1 MLATPPVAQSCRGLD
16 ELTRRLDESVCRSCN
31 EEVTEGVERALSDL
45 IKAGSL
51 ALAEELVAP
60 CDDGYARRLVYAS
73 EEHGYVIIAMVWGPG
88 QGTALHDHDGVWC
101 VEGVIQGEIDVTQY
115 QPLEWTH
122 DGQWRFEPARTVRA
136 GVGSSG
142 SLIPPFEYHTI
153 ANAQEDDSC
162 AVTLHVYG
170 HELERANIFA
180 AIEGRDGWFRRTTK
194 ELGYSH

>member
-1 MLATPPVAQSCRGLD
+1 MPAATPAAAQDCRGLD
-16 ELTRRLDESVCRSCN
+16 ELTRRLDEAVCRSCN
-31 EEVTEGVERALSDL
+31 EEVTEGVQKALTDL
-45 IKAGSL
+45 ISAGSL

-60 CDDGYARRLVYAS
+60 CEEGYARRLVYAS
-73 EEHGYVIIAMVWGPG
+73 EEHGYVVIAMVWGPG
-88 QGTALHDHDGVWC
+88 QGTALHDHSGVWC

-122 DGQWRFEPARTVRA
+122 DGRWRFEPAKTVRA

-153 ANAQEDDSC
+153 ANAHQEGC

-170 HELERANIFA
+170 QELERANLFHA
-180 AIEGRDGWFRRTTK
+180 LDDEPGWYQRTSK

>member
-1 MLATPPVAQSCRGLD
+1 MIATQSENCRGLD
-16 ELTRRLDESVCRSCN
+16 DLTALLDAAVCRGCN
-31 EEVTEGVERALSDL
+31 EEVTEGVQNALSDL
-45 IKAGSL
+45 IRAGGLKLSDQL
-51 ALAEELVAP
+51 TAP
-60 CDDGYARRLVYAS
+60 CDEGYARRLVYAS
-73 EEHGYVIIAMVWGPG
+73 DEHDYVVIAMVWGPN
-88 QGTALHDHDGVWC
+88 QGTALHDHSGVWC

-122 DGQWRFEPARTVRA
+122 DGRWRFAPSKTVRA

-153 ANAQEDDSC
+153 ANADDDGC

-170 HELERANIFA
+170 QELERANIFQP
-180 AIEGRDGWFRRTTK
+180 IPERDGWYQRITK